1 MEVDSGFHYLLQNL
15 RLEDPWIPPK
25 NWESIASEC
34 GAERSSSPVQLPN
47 SIYDACAVS
56 EASLVRLVINALNGV
71 KSAIVEI
78 DKLSQ
83 YFCSIPADRTFNR
96 VPSLWCRSSS
106 THALG
111 NMLKAIGH
119 TGLLFFFLNEF
130 VEHYL
135 HTDCNVNLIASENIE
150 NFRVQLNDVHTNKIV
165 AHSSYSLINQAFA
178 AGVAKLLK
186 GYVCALCTLSASV
199 KLRRSAQGKDESVS
213 TKHSEAI
220 LSSIVH
226 SEVTVLEVYLHTEEL
241 RDHVEVLGNICFSQ
255 IHKSSLSEGLNCDY
269 VLEFQNIPRGA
280 DLLTYLYVQLRDAD
294 ACHHALLKYLFVHSY
309 EPFCFFVKS
318 WMYGANIEDPYG
330 EFFVVPS
337 DSDLTVNSGSS
348 TFDKSSLAVI
358 KERPGASIPCF
369 LKVVCHQLL
378 RAGQQLQV
386 LVRLLDLCNLSFS
399 GEYDSCDLSNLRQ
412 ILPFWVDS
420 SSKLNFLSNTLT
432 FEESAIEALIQ
443 KRETMYRNMLE
454 KLQSYFQTLNAN
466 DIWASPTVFACG
478 STSMALGRRNGSNI
492 AFPSLSSG
500 EAVFAQQDKNLEV
513 VDSDSLSST
522 SSSESSNE
530 LESLH
535 SSSHFP
541 SREFNN
547 DYRPENYSELH
558 SSVFKRSNSMFLN
571 LSGCHANHFRKADQ
585 VSNSFKPDTIEPP
598 RQSDG
603 INEEYWS
610 GKCWPI
616 GSLMKNPLSACM
628 ECRSLK
634 ELGSTEYVCENGA
647 RNLDSFRGD
656 EMHLCESFSS
666 KILEVNGSGGVQTS
680 RGKFGQFYQPLSSG
694 FLCGSGIKPM
704 LVKNPWLPTIQ
715 NSSERCLINGY
726 ASNISQISFTSV
738 KDPCKMYLQNSSSA
752 PCYENM
758 TEVSKTFQ
766 LRGSAGECKEYFGG
780 PIKEILEN
788 QSVLAS
794 SFTLGETNLCAGD
807 QHANASGGSIRDH
820 HTNASGGSNWAT
832 LLQYPVKSCTC
843 TDKDNHSEEKFI
855 VPLDI
860 IIDKCVLQEILLQY
874 KYISCF
880 TIKFLEE
887 GFKLHEHLLA
897 FYDDTILWKYLIG
910 LIYLFCLCVIRNGL
924 L

>member
-25 NWESIASEC
+25 NWESISSEC
-34 GAERSSSPVQLPN
+34 GAERSSSPAQQPN
-47 SIYDACAVS
+47 SIYDPCAVS

-135 HTDCNVNLIASENIE
+135 HTDCNVNLKASENTE

-165 AHSSYSLINQAFA
+165 THSSYSLINQAFA

-186 GYVCALCTLSASV
+186 GYVCALSTLSASV

-213 TKHSEAI
+213 IKHSEAI
-220 LSSIVH
+220 LSSVVH

-269 VLEFQNIPRGA
+269 VLEFQNFPRGA

-309 EPFCFFVKS
+309 EPFFFFVKS

-337 DSDLTVNSGSS
+337 DSDLT
-348 TFDKSSLAVI
+348 
-358 KERPGASIPCF
+358 
-369 LKVVCHQLL
+369 VVCHQLL

-420 SSKLNFLSNTLT
+420 SSKLNFLSNPLT

-500 EAVFAQQDKNLEV
+500 EAVFVQQDKNLEV

-547 DYRPENYSELH
+547 DYRPENYSESH

-610 GKCWPI
+610 RKCWPI

-628 ECRSLK
+628 ECRSVK

-666 KILEVNGSGGVQTS
+666 KILEVNGSG
-680 RGKFGQFYQPLSSG
+680 
-694 FLCGSGIKPM
+694 
-704 LVKNPWLPTIQ
+704 
-715 NSSERCLINGY
+715 
-726 ASNISQISFTSV
+726 
-738 KDPCKMYLQNSSSA
+738 
-752 PCYENM
+752 
-758 TEVSKTFQ
+758 
-766 LRGSAGECKEYFGG
+766 ECKLHVG
-780 PIKEILEN
+780 N
-788 QSVLAS
+788 
-794 SFTLGETNLCAGD
+794 LGN
-807 QHANASGGSIRDH
+807 
-820 HTNASGGSNWAT
+820 
-832 LLQYPVKSCTC
+832 
-843 TDKDNHSEEKFI
+843 FI
-855 VPLDI
+855 SP
-860 IIDKCVLQEILLQY
+860 
-874 KYISCF
+874 
-880 TIKFLEE
+880 
-887 GFKLHEHLLA
+887 
-897 FYDDTILWKYLIG
+897 
-910 LIYLFCLCVIRNGL
+910 
-924 L
+924 